1 MRRAFIAFGIAVFLV
16 YCWASVAYQNQ
27 VDVPGYTN
35 VQIDLLG
42 GMSRQR
48 WESSQQEQFQ
58 RLTALENKRYQLP
71 LDAEGDTN
79 RPLTADDF
87 ARVIAGTEGAPVLVR
102 LRDPV
107 AIYSL
112 LSLNY
117 LLRDSVMESPDPRA
131 QPIYVGGGAIDKE
144 MLDDLRERG
153 IRTITVSGHAPP
165 VNFQV
170 GTSLMIAVIF
180 FTLVAALKPVLWRP
194 FLAMLE
200 KRRRELEIGA
210 EAERQNQQEAI
221 RFEEEKRKRHAEL
234 DRDMQALRLDGQRE
248 NARVAN
254 GIIREARD
262 REQEVKLAGLRDIRL
277 QADQTKSELDTRVP
291 ELAELMAAA
300 LTPGVSGDTL
310 DNDAAQQPQ

>member
-27 VDVPGYTN
+27 VDVPGYRD

-42 GMSRQR
+42 GMSRQQ
-48 WESSQQEQFQ
+48 WDASQQEQFQ
-58 RLTALENKRYQLP
+58 RLMELENKRYQLP
-71 LDAEGDTN
+71 LDANGDTG

-87 ARVIAGTEGAPVLVR
+87 MQVIAGSEGAPVRMR
-102 LRDPV
+102 LRDPE

-112 LSLNY
+112 LAHNY
-117 LLRDSVMESPDPRA
+117 LLRDSIMESTDPRA
-131 QPIYVGGGAIDKE
+131 KPIYVGGGAVDKE
-144 MLDDLRERG
+144 MLDDLRDRG
-153 IRTITVSGHAPP
+153 VRTITVSGHAPP

-170 GTSLMIAVIF
+170 GTGLMIALIF
-180 FTLVAALKPVLWRP
+180 FTLVAALQPVLWKP

-210 EAERQNQQEAI
+210 EAERQNQQEAV

-248 NARVAN
+248 NARAATA
-254 GIIREARD
+254 IIREARD
-262 REQEVKLAGLRDIRL
+262 REQEIKLAGLKDIRL
-277 QADQTKSELDTRVP
+277 RADLTREELDARVP
-291 ELAELMAAA
+291 ELAEMMAAA
-300 LTPGVSGDTL
+300 LTPGADGDKS
-310 DNDAAQQPQ
+310 DGSAQ

>member
-27 VDVPGYTN
+27 VDVPGYKD

-48 WESSQQEQFQ
+48 WDASPQEQFQ
-58 RLTALENKRYQLP
+58 RLTTLENKRYQLP
-71 LDAEGDTN
+71 LDAEGDTG

-87 ARVIAGTEGAPVLVR
+87 LQVIAGTEGGPVRMR
-102 LRDPV
+102 LRDPE

-112 LSLNY
+112 LSHNY
-117 LLRDSVMESPDPRA
+117 LLRDSIMESSDPRA

-153 IRTITVSGHAPP
+153 IRTITVSGHAAP
-165 VNFQV
+165 VNFQL
-170 GTSLMIAVIF
+170 GTGLMVAVIF
-180 FTLVAALKPVLWRP
+180 FTLVAALKPVLWGP
-194 FLAMLE
+194 FLVMLE

-210 EAERQNQQEAI
+210 EAERQNQQETI

-248 NARVAN
+248 NARLAN
-254 GIIREARD
+254 GIIHAARD

-277 QADQTKSELDTRVP
+277 NAETTKGELDARVP
-291 ELAELMAAA
+291 ELAEMMAAA
-300 LTPGVSGDTL
+300 LTPGAGGDTT
-310 DNDAAQQPQ
+310 DTTAAGRP